1 MYDPN
6 QDAEER
12 LRKVAVERILMN
24 NKDMMAGMDMTPTIP
39 QTEVAVAPPE
49 MPDTNM
55 MDQMQAA
62 LANYQG
68 MAPIN
73 PIVGNVTRGGQQI
86 QAIQHQMAPYGTG
99 LNTGGLLAD
108 IGNDKDDDKDDD
120 KKAKMAEMIM
130 KMMGGG

>member
-39 QTEVAVAPPE
+39 QPEVAVAPPE
-49 MPDTNM
+49 MPDTDM
-55 MDQMQAA
+55 MDQMKAA

-68 MAPIN
+68 MAPMQ
-73 PIVGNVTRGGQQI
+73 PIVGNVTRGGQPI

-99 LNTGGLLAD
+99 VNTGGLLAD
-108 IGNDKDDDKDDD
+108 ISKEEGSDKL
-120 KKAKMAEMIM
+120 KKMIAKAMA
-130 KMMGGG
+130 GGA

>member
-39 QTEVAVAPPE
+39 QPEVAVAPPE
-49 MPDTNM
+49 MPDTDM
-55 MDQMQAA
+55 MDQMKAA

-68 MAPIN
+68 MAPMQ
-73 PIVGNVTRGGQQI
+73 PIVGNVTRGGQPI

-99 LNTGGLLAD
+99 VNTGGLLAD
-108 IGNDKDDDKDDD
+108 IGKEEGSDKL
-120 KKAKMAEMIM
+120 KKMIAKAMA
-130 KMMGGG
+130 GGA